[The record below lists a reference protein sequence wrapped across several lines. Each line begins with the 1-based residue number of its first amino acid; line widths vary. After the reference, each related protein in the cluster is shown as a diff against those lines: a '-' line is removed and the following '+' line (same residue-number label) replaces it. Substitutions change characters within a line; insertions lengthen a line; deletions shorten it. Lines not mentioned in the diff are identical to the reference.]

1 MAVAT
6 SSALKLLLL
15 FLMSGVFTSS
25 RFNSIASTSSSSSS
39 RGGGTEQGGFR
50 PTFITPRST
59 TTINRKLHHL
69 RTSDSS
75 TASSCHYQTSK
86 LNLEDCV
93 AEIESILDDANI
105 SALLSASQRSSV
117 ENLRQRINDCQPQSI
132 AIGKSDEGS
141 AMIPTT
147 VMENLEN
154 PNNVFIASLYGG
166 LKLRNRNGS
175 MLSECSEVVQ
185 EREMSISEVSSSVY
199 VPEEWNALSLE
210 NKKNLAGL
218 LSLNNLQQW
227 NFNILEVVECTGGKN
242 VLLLIGWAIM
252 ASPHSQ
258 QAMSTSLGKDC
269 EELSGEYNF
278 EKHLNLNH
286 ITLVNFLRRVESE
299 YNASNKYHNN
309 IHAADVLQT
318 LHSLL
323 SMAVDGIT
331 SVLSK
336 IDVFSLLLAAVSHDI
351 AHPGTNNLYQVH
363 ALTDLAVIYNDKSV
377 LENMHASKA
386 SQVILGT
393 SNANVFESL
402 SPKDSALVRTRMIQA
417 ILNTDMSHHFASV
430 SFVDDLVSQLKE
442 EGVHWSDIERTDDI
456 ANSISN
462 FMLHLADI
470 SNPTKSSELAIY
482 WAECA
487 LSEFFVQG
495 DMEIEKNL
503 PISPLCDRN
512 ETNLASS
519 QRDFITFVVRPS
531 FDVLGKIIPRVY
543 DEVLPLIDANLKYWE
558 SQC

>member
-1 MAVAT
+1 
-6 SSALKLLLL
+6 
-15 FLMSGVFTSS
+15 
-25 RFNSIASTSSSSSS
+25 
-39 RGGGTEQGGFR
+39 
-50 PTFITPRST
+50 
-59 TTINRKLHHL
+59 
-69 RTSDSS
+69 
-75 TASSCHYQTSK
+75 
-86 LNLEDCV
+86 
-93 AEIESILDDANI
+93 
-105 SALLSASQRSSV
+105 
-117 ENLRQRINDCQPQSI
+117 
-132 AIGKSDEGS
+132 
-141 AMIPTT
+141 
-147 VMENLEN
+147 
-154 PNNVFIASLYGG
+154 
-166 LKLRNRNGS
+166 
-175 MLSECSEVVQ
+175 
-185 EREMSISEVSSSVY
+185 
-199 VPEEWNALSLE
+199 
-210 NKKNLAGL
+210 
-218 LSLNNLQQW
+218 
-227 NFNILEVVECTGGKN
+227 
-242 VLLLIGWAIM
+242 
-252 ASPHSQ
+252 
-258 QAMSTSLGKDC
+258 
-269 EELSGEYNF
+269 
-278 EKHLNLNH
+278 NLNH

-442 EGVHWSDIERTDDI
+442 EGVDWSDIERTDDI

-470 SNPTKSSELAIY
+470 SNPTKTSELAIY

-487 LSEFFVQG
+487 LSEFFVQD